1 MSDPLAE
8 MLAPIL
14 EHHVYNGEYG
24 DCTCGWPGLDAE
36 VRDSEQWSDHISPL
50 IADTARA
57 FVGDEIAAEHERLHS
72 SNENVSEARQLRD
85 AQWWHNGMVKAES
98 IARGD
103 TK

>member
-24 DCTCGWPGLDAE
+24 DCTCGWPGLDVE

-50 IADTARA
+50 IAAAARA
-57 FVGDEIAAEHERLHS
+57 FIANEIHERCNWVDGTGELDDG
-72 SNENVSEARQLRD
+72 EVYQKWGIEQ
-85 AQWWHNGMVKAES
+85 AES

-103 TK
+103 AT